1 MAREFK
7 LHVSLE
13 NVISKRILEKEGWRD
28 MTDKEQEDYLEEI
41 KAALL
46 ETCRSQKSEIARSI
60 MRMSPSNLPEN
71 IGIYR
76 RVSKETKLKMSKAKK
91 ENCYRE
97 KNNAF
102 DSKIYSFKHKTTNE
116 IFKKNE

>member
-76 RVSKETKLKMSKAKK
+76 RVSKEGYTAGQSYPDELAYIKRRLR
-91 ENCYRE
+91 RE
-97 KNNAF
+97 C
-102 DSKIYSFKHKTTNE
+102 
-116 IFKKNE
+116 